1 MPFGL
6 LYCPNTGLLRCG
18 QIRHFLCFSVNFL
31 IPSIFRA
38 LFCRPK
44 QTCVLQMQRVKMN
57 PKYLQ
62 INPQENLS
70 NSIKE
75 ERRTQQ
81 PTKIESIPSGN
92 LPPGFDPVGGCKL
105 IRKENVL
112 FASGD
117 VIS

>member
-81 PTKIESIPSGN
+81 PTKAANDGAH
-92 LPPGFDPVGGCKL
+92 
-105 IRKENVL
+105 
-112 FASGD
+112 FAPHFVYLLD
-117 VIS
+117 FVAE